1 VPQDRELE
9 DMHCIQ
15 HVTPADP
22 SEAVQEAL
30 AVRVKS
36 DPHAAGSPWADI
48 DEAEEDDAEAGAARA
63 RLVAAR

>member
-1 VPQDRELE
+1 
-9 DMHCIQ
+9 MHCIQ

-36 DPHAAGSPWADI
+36 DPHAAGSPWAEI
-48 DEAEEDDAEAGAARA
+48 DEAEAEAGAVSW
-63 RLVAAR
+63 RLVAVR